1 MKPIAT
7 RSHSVTSGGAFDI
20 WHKAMALEA
29 AGQDII
35 HLELGEPDFDTPP
48 HIMAAAEQAMRNGRT
63 RYDGATG
70 DRALRHEIAKY
81 ITASRGVPISAE
93 HVVVTQG
100 VKGGLFTALFALLE
114 PGEEVLVPDPG
125 YPMYHQILELFDN
138 KSVPY
143 PLRPENK
150 FQPLAAE
157 IESLITPQT
166 KCVLLNSPANPT
178 GTILSA
184 ETMGE
189 IAALAVKYDLWVV
202 ADEIYYQIYFSA
214 DPPPSIL
221 SYEGMVE
228 RTILLDGFSKPY
240 AMTGWRLGFA
250 VCPPGLVQPMAN
262 IIVCNY
268 SNVAPFIQDAGTAAL
283 TGSQA
288 CVKTMLNAYKSRRD
302 LVMRHLDTFTG
313 IDYIYPDGAFYL
325 MLDVRALGDAK
336 LLAEAFLAEGV
347 ALLPAASFGSQGEGF
362 LRMAFT
368 ASAERLEEALQRM
381 KGVLVNWEKR
391 SG

>member
-7 RSHSVTSGGAFDI
+7 RTRSVTSGGAFDI

-48 HIMAAAEQAMRNGRT
+48 HIMEAAEQAMRNGRT
-63 RYDGATG
+63 RYDGALG
-70 DRALRHEIAKY
+70 DGTLRREIAKY
-81 ITASRGVPISAE
+81 ITESRGVPVPAE
-93 HVVVTQG
+93 QVVVTQG
-100 VKGGLFTALFALLE
+100 VKGGLFAALFALLE
-114 PGEEVLVPDPG
+114 SGDEVLVPDPG
-125 YPMYHQILELFDN
+125 YPMYHQILELFDSR
-138 KSVPY
+138 SVPY

-157 IESLITPQT
+157 IESLITPRT
-166 KCVLLNSPANPT
+166 KCILLNSPANPT

-184 ETMGE
+184 ETMADM
-189 IAALAVKYDLWVV
+189 AALAIKHDLWVV
-202 ADEIYYQIYFSA
+202 SDEIYYQIYFSA
-214 DPPPSIL
+214 EPPPSIL
-221 SYEGMVE
+221 SYEGMAE

-250 VCPPGLVQPMAN
+250 ICPPVLIQPMAN

-283 TGSQA
+283 TGPQD
-288 CVKTMLNAYKSRRD
+288 CVQTMLNAYRSRRD
-302 LVMRHLDTFTG
+302 LVMRHLDTFEG

-336 LLAEAFLAEGV
+336 LLAEAFLVEGV

-368 ASAERLEEALQRM
+368 ASTERLEEALQRM
-381 KGVLVNWEKR
+381 RRVLADWEK
-391 SG
+391 